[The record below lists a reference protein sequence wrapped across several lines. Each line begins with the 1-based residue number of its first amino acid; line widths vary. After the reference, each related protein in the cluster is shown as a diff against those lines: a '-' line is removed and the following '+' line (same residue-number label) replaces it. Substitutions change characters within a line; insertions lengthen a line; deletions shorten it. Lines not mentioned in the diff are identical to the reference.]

1 MEGYCSKVGGWVS
14 TSVHWEDSG
23 LLGRELGGGTHSSQR
38 EGGVVFR
45 AERGSRKKFG
55 GTQAKMSSVG
65 T

>member
-1 MEGYCSKVGGWVS
+1 MS

-45 AERGSRKKFG
+45 AEGGSRKKFG
-55 GTQAKMSSVG
+55 GTQAKMSSMG